1 MVPSE
6 SLLLDNFNGE
16 QVLDLDVPKNI
27 TNPVEKSERA
37 HVKIYGNMHFFK
49 IFINIIISVVVGK
62 LINFA
67 NKYNLMSQVILWV
80 PLLNVSANV

>member
-27 TNPVEKSERA
+27 TNPIEKSERA
-37 HVKIYGNMHFFK
+37 HVKIYGNLPFL
-49 IFINIIISVVVGK
+49 ICNIVAVDK

-67 NKYNLMSQVILWV
+67 NKYNLTSQVILWV
-80 PLLNVSANV
+80 PLLNMSANV